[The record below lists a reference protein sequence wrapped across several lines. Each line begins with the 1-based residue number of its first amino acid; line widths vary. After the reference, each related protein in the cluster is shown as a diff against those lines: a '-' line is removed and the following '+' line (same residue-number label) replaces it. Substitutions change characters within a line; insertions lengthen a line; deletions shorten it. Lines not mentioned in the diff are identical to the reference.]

1 MALKYKAGDQVR
13 IKSLDWYNK
22 NIKNNGIIICGSE
35 SFTHPMSHFCDKVV
49 TIVTIQDDRYIIL
62 EDDGDWYWTDEMI
75 EGLVEEET
83 KPELKFKVGDKVITD
98 TNMKG
103 KIIEVVEE
111 GWYRVEFEP
120 HNGIPQPNGV
130 VPEESMSLVEEEI
143 KPKFKVGDILFYRG
157 ETSGYLKVE
166 EIREENGEIRYYE
179 TSRNLYL
186 IENDPDVF
194 ADKVCSIEIEK
205 TKSEDELLDNYEEL
219 TDRAFKGGYE
229 KCKSDIELN
238 GFQLPEGY
246 QFVDE
251 NGNIINTQKIIL
263 EKKPND
269 KLKLES
275 TKKVREYWSEY
286 TRIFI
291 EIYDDDPNECILT
304 HLFTLEGHR
313 QKGYAKKALAEAEL
327 IARELGCH
335 KAHLKVETNSWM
347 YNWYLRCGYNWY
359 KNADEGYTWLTKS
372 I

>member
-1 MALKYKAGDQVR
+1 MALKYKVGDRVQ
-13 IKSLDWYNK
+13 IKSLDWYNENK
-22 NIKNNGIIICGSE
+22 SKSHGTVACGSKYFDYDMRE
-35 SFTHPMSHFCDKVV
+35 WCGKTM
-49 TIVTIQDDRYIIL
+49 TILDVYQTCYIMK
-62 EDDGDWYWTDEMI
+62 EDGAKDLWTDEMI
-75 EGLVEEET
+75 DCLVERNGKT
-83 KPELKFKVGDKVITD
+83 YPYKIGDRVVLKGNNRCATITD
-98 TNMKG
+98 LKYNSMG
-103 KIIEVVEE
+103 NLSYYIKIDNDRHSIDYPTELLLPYKE
-111 GWYRVEFEP
+111 
-120 HNGIPQPNGV
+120 
-130 VPEESMSLVEEEI
+130 
-143 KPKFKVGDILFYRG
+143 PKFKVGDILFYRG

-194 ADKVCSIEIEK
+194 ADKVCSVEIEK

-219 TDRAFKGGYE
+219 TDRAFKGGYK

-263 EKKPND
+263 EKKPDD

-304 HLFTLEGHR
+304 HLLTLEGHR

-347 YNWYLRCGYNWY
+347 YNWYLKCGYNWY